1 MYCHVHMH
9 MHMHA
14 GRHAGRITKQGKF
27 SSSFDIDIDIDWY
40 IYIYITY
47 IYIYIYV
54 IYIYIYYIYIYI
66 YIRYPT
72 SQNLEKYC
80 FWLLAL
86 FYVSCFLSFLFDFRC
101 VCWLSGRVAGLRV
114 ILHQIVATLLT
125 TVYSCNNP
133 LIFVSFGLSLLS

>member
-1 MYCHVHMH
+1 

-14 GRHAGRITKQGKF
+14 GRHAGKITKQGKF

-40 IYIYITY
+40 IYIYIY
-47 IYIYIYV
+47 IW
-54 IYIYIYYIYIYI
+54 
-66 YIRYPT
+66 YPT
-72 SQNLEKYC
+72 SKNLEKYC

-86 FYVSCFLSFLFDFRC
+86 FYVSCLLSFLFDFRC

-133 LIFVSFGLSLLS
+133 LISVSFGLSLLS

>member
-1 MYCHVHMH
+1 MWYVLSCP
-9 MHMHA
+9 HA
-14 GRHAGRITKQGKF
+14 YAYACRQACRQNNETGQIFVKF
-27 SSSFDIDIDIDWY
+27 RY
-40 IYIYITY
+40 RYRYRL
-47 IYIYIYV
+47 V
-54 IYIYIYYIYIYI
+54 YIYIYYIYIYI